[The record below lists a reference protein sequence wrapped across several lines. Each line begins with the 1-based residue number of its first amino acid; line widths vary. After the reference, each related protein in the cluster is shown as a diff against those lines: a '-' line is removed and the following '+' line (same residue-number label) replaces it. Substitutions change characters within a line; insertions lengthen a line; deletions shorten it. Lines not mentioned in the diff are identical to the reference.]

1 MEAGGAVVRATLR
14 CRVSVRIMPRVFYAR
29 RNRRNS
35 PSMARFLLASASMPR
50 HFCALQHNS
59 TDTKQLRYSPALQY
73 HLPPPPA
80 YATYAEIQC
89 AGPHLRFGRHG
100 ALSLHVGSSKLTTLP
115 TRHTKLAAGHA
126 VCSEENYELPR
137 GSIFPNNKKAP
148 AYPQSIRT
156 WARGYLHNF
165 LKNILHATTASSQP
179 LCGKLKTY
187 NASHSHHR
195 PTKLR
200 QRILLHS

>member
-1 MEAGGAVVRATLR
+1 MGQAVLSCWLR
-14 CRVSVRIMPRVFYAR
+14 FAVKCLYELCPQVFYAR

-59 TDTKQLRYSPALQY
+59 TDTKQLRYSPTRQYRLPNHRLMPLTLRYNVPVLTCGSDGSALSAFMWEA
-73 HLPPPPA
+73 P
-80 YATYAEIQC
+80 I
-89 AGPHLRFGRHG
+89 LRFAGR
-100 ALSLHVGSSKLTTLP
+100 
-115 TRHTKLAAGHA
+115 HA

-156 WARGYLHNF
+156 
-165 LKNILHATTASSQP
+165 
-179 LCGKLKTY
+179 
-187 NASHSHHR
+187 
-195 PTKLR
+195 
-200 QRILLHS
+200 